1 MKIIKTV
8 LSLIALLAAAL
19 GVAAATGAIH
29 WNAALV
35 DLVMAGGTVLGT
47 FGVVP
52 LTLTVAEHRA
62 CAGIATF
69 AAAVVT
75 AHATGTIPGA
85 PKVFNVVAVGAALLS
100 ILGRWD
106 DPAIPN
112 PVIVSGTEPQ
122 PTIPPKAA

>member
-1 MKIIKTV
+1 MKILKIV
-8 LSLIALLAAAL
+8 LSFIALIAAAL
-19 GVAAATGAIH
+19 GVAQASGAIK
-29 WNAALV
+29 WAPALV
-35 DLVMAGGTVLGT
+35 DLIMAGGTVLGT
-47 FGVVP
+47 FGIVP
-52 LTLTVAEHRA
+52 LTLTIAEHRA

-106 DPAIPN
+106 DPNA
-112 PVIVSGTEPQ
+112 PVPAA
-122 PTIPPKAA
+122 PTPPAPVPPKAV

>member
-1 MKIIKTV
+1 MKILKIV
-8 LSLIALLAAAL
+8 LSFIALIAAAL
-19 GVAAATGAIH
+19 GVAQASGAIK
-29 WNAALV
+29 WAPALV
-35 DLVMAGGTVLGT
+35 DLIMAGGTVLGT
-47 FGVVP
+47 FGIVP
-52 LTLTVAEHRA
+52 LTLTIAEHRA

-106 DPAIPN
+106 DPNA
-112 PVIVSGTEPQ
+112 PVPAA
-122 PTIPPKAA
+122 PTPPAPVPPKAA